1 MGMLESPML
10 DHNLSVSPLEWKV
23 GGLQLETYQQSSR
36 LHRNIK
42 LAKLALHLSGLRKQ
56 LAGIAAWLLSTE
68 ERTPHLFC
76 LFISLTA
83 IQPDTL

>member
-10 DHNLSVSPLEWKV
+10 GHNLSVSPLEWKV

-42 LAKLALHLSGLRKQ
+42 LALHLSGLRKTACWNCC
-56 LAGIAAWLLSTE
+56 LALVN
-68 ERTPHLFC
+68 
-76 LFISLTA
+76 
-83 IQPDTL
+83 